1 MDINTRNDLI
11 KEIKKEFL
19 KEDII
24 YYVENG
30 KLVLDNES
38 IILLSNNERY
48 LITTAP
54 LSYNNK
60 LIPDAFRKL
69 IMKDFINNF
78 SYKELR
84 KEFLNNDRK
93 NRTVYD
99 VVYREHLS
107 KNKEGSHKC

>member
-48 LITTAP
+48 LIATAP

-60 LIPDAFRKL
+60 LIHDAFRKL
-69 IMKDFINNF
+69 IMKDFIDSF

-84 KEFLNNDRK
+84 KEFLNNDRR

-99 VVYREHLS
+99 VVYKEYLG
-107 KNKEGSHKC
+107 KNKEVLK